1 MEIYIIRHGKTPWN
15 VDRLLQGGTDIELNE
30 DGRDLA
36 VKTGEGLK
44 DVDFDVIFSSPL
56 KRATETAE
64 LIRGS
69 RDIPIIT
76 DDRLREISFGSREG
90 ERAMAL
96 KDDPSDPF
104 YFFFH
109 APEKY
114 DPLDGETFQSVMD
127 RTKNFLE
134 ERVEPL
140 KNDYNRIMIVG
151 HGAMNK
157 GLMCH
162 ILNHGI
168 KDYWSGDLQKN
179 CAFTIVQLDDDG
191 YKLIERNKTFFKKEA
206 K

>member
-1 MEIYIIRHGKTPWN
+1 MEIYIIRHGKTHWN
-15 VDRLLQGGTDIELNE
+15 VDRLLQGGTDIELNK

-64 LIRGS
+64 LIRGD
-69 RDIPIIT
+69 RDIPIVT

-90 ERAMAL
+90 ERSMAV
-96 KDDPSDPF
+96 KDDPNDPF

-114 DPLDGETFQSVMD
+114 DPLDGETFQSVIE
-127 RTKNFLE
+127 RTKSFLE
-134 ERVEPL
+134 EKVEPL

-168 KDYWSGDLQKN
+168 EDYWSGDLQKN
-179 CAFTIVQLDDDG
+179 CAFTIVELDDDG
-191 YKLIERNKTFFKKEA
+191 YKLIERNKTFFKKEG
-206 K
+206 

>member
-15 VDRLLQGGTDIELNE
+15 VDRLLQGGTDVELNE

-36 VKTGEGLK
+36 IKTGQGLK
-44 DVDFDVIFSSPL
+44 DIHFDKIYSSPL
-56 KRATETAE
+56 KRALETAE
-64 LIRGS
+64 LIRGN
-69 RDIPIIT
+69 RDIPIET

-90 ERAMAL
+90 ERAMAV
-96 KDDPSDPF
+96 KDDPNDPF

-114 DPLDGETFQSVMD
+114 DPLDGESFQSIME
-127 RTKNFLE
+127 RTKSFLTE
-134 ERVEPL
+134 VVEPL
-140 KNDYNRIMIVG
+140 QDKYERIMIVG

-168 KDYWSGDLQKN
+168 EDYWSGDLQKN
-179 CAFTIVQLDDDG
+179 CAFTIVELTDNE
-191 YKLIERNKTFFKKEA
+191 YKLVERNKTFFEKTK
-206 K
+206 

>member
-15 VDRLLQGGTDIELNE
+15 VDRLLQGGTDVELNE

-36 VKTGEGLK
+36 MKTGEGLK
-44 DVDFDVIFSSPL
+44 DVHFDKIYSSPL
-56 KRATETAE
+56 KRALETAE
-64 LIRGS
+64 LIRGD
-69 RDIPIIT
+69 RDIPIET

-90 ERAMAL
+90 ERAMAV
-96 KDDPSDPF
+96 KDDPNDSF

-114 DPLDGETFQSVMD
+114 DPLDGESFQSIME
-127 RTKNFLE
+127 RTKSFLTE
-134 ERVEPL
+134 VIEPL
-140 KNDYNRIMIVG
+140 QDKYERIMIVG

-168 KDYWSGDLQKN
+168 EEYWSGDLQKN
-179 CAFTIVQLDDDG
+179 CAFTIVELDDDG
-191 YKLIERNKTFFKKEA
+191 YKLVKRNKTFFEKTK
-206 K
+206 

>member
-1 MEIYIIRHGKTPWN
+1 MELYIIRHGKTPWN

-36 VKTGEGLK
+36 IKTGEGLK

-64 LIRGS
+64 LIRGD
-69 RDIPIIT
+69 RGIPIIT

-96 KDDPSDPF
+96 KDDPSDSF

-127 RTKNFLE
+127 RTKSFLE

-140 KNDYNRIMIVG
+140 KNEYNRIMRVG

-162 ILNHGI
+162 ILNHG
-168 KDYWSGDLQKN
+168 
-179 CAFTIVQLDDDG
+179 
-191 YKLIERNKTFFKKEA
+191 
-206 K
+206 